1 MKKLIVLSLLL
12 GLAAIVGVGGVFA
25 SDEEVKPWESMMRFR
40 GNEKLSA
47 SESGMNKDEFFALRD
62 AEKEVHR
69 AERMQMREER
79 LLEAVKRG
87 CITEEEMEEKLLQR
101 KGRFQK

>member
-40 GNEKLSA
+40 GDDKASFSELGIDSA
-47 SESGMNKDEFFALRD
+47 DFNDLRD
-62 AEKEVHR
+62 AHR
-69 AERMQMREER
+69 AERMQMREKR
-79 LLEAVKRG
+79 LLGAVERG
-87 CITEEEMEEKLLQR
+87 CITEEEMKEKLLQR
-101 KGRFQK
+101 KGRFQE